1 MAHSYTFET
10 PAVSL
15 DQDIISFFQSF
26 YAISDTPG
34 NHPTYVDQFAED
46 ATFIVAGKKNQGH
59 SGNLPSASRLIYE
72 QYRKQLTM
80 KI

>member
-1 MAHSYTFET
+1 MAHSITFET
-10 PAVSL
+10 PDVSL
-15 DQDIISFFQSF
+15 DQGIIDFFQSF

-59 SGNLPSASRLIYE
+59 AGKIPSRPPSYLE
-72 QYRKQLTM
+72 TT
-80 KI
+80 

>member
-1 MAHSYTFET
+1 MAHSYAFET
-10 PAVSL
+10 PDVSL
-15 DQDIISFFQSF
+15 DQGIIDFFQSF

-59 SGNLPSASRLIYE
+59 AGIISSRPPSLPLNHLE
-72 QYRKQLTM
+72 NN
-80 KI
+80 